1 MSRYLEVP
9 QEKVGERLDTLIR
22 LAHEGARIVIKKDG
36 IALAYIQPAN
46 PNMSEDM
53 YEALLAL
60 RSTPVA
66 PNFDSEQMRAWMEE
80 DAGEAVLTAPPYFTP
95 YLVR

>member
-1 MSRYLEVP
+1 MKDLNRGPEMSRYLEVP
-9 QEKVGERLDTLIR
+9 QEKVGERLNTLIR

-36 IALAYIQPAN
+36 IAQAYIQPAN

-60 RSTPVA
+60 RSVPVA
-66 PNFDSEQMRAWMEE
+66 PNFDSEQIRAWMEE
-80 DAGEAVLTAPPYFTP
+80 D
-95 YLVR
+95 RR

>member
-1 MSRYLEVP
+1 M
-9 QEKVGERLDTLIR
+9 IR

-36 IALAYIQPAN
+36 IAQAYIQPAN

-60 RSTPVA
+60 RSIPVA

-80 DAGEAVLTAPPYFTP
+80 D
-95 YLVR
+95 RR

>member
-1 MSRYLEVP
+1 MPELQVP
-9 QEKVGERLDTLIR
+9 LHPTWPSNWWREPFIP
-22 LAHEGARIVIKKDG
+22 EGARIVIKKDG
-36 IALAYIQPAN
+36 IAQAYIQPAN

-60 RSTPVA
+60 RSIPVA

-80 DAGEAVLTAPPYFTP
+80 D
-95 YLVR
+95 RR